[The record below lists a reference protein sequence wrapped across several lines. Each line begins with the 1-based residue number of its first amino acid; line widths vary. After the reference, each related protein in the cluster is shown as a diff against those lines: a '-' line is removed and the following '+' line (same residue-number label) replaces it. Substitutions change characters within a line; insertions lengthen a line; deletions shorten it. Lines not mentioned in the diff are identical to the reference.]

1 MSGMIKSVGSNWV
14 VILTTAAMNYI
25 LTPFY
30 INVFGSE
37 GYGIWMLIMSLT
49 GYLSLLILGVPMAS
63 VRYFAEYTA
72 EGDQQKMN
80 ETIGSCMG
88 LYTVMGA
95 VALLIGAGLFVFFS
109 RSYTLSPTWQI
120 DARLAFG
127 LVVLYVSIGFVGI
140 LPEGVMMAHH
150 DFVVR
155 NIVVLSVLLLRLGLS
170 LVLLTFFPSLVLL
183 ACIYLGCLILDFS
196 TSWIII
202 KRRYKGL
209 GMNLGKFS
217 WAVVRRIFSFSL
229 YVLLLSLGGRLSF
242 HTDAIVIGSFLGV
255 TYIPFYTVA
264 NYFLVYLI
272 EFFVAIAAVLM
283 PMTTKLKTEDRTSEL
298 KVIFLKWSKISFS
311 LTLLFGL
318 FLIVLGP
325 RFIAWWI
332 SPSFER
338 PAGVVLQI
346 LMFSALVFLPV
357 RGVAQPILM
366 GLGRVG
372 VPTIA
377 FLAAGVVNLLV
388 SVVLVKPFGL
398 AGVAIGTA
406 IPTVLASLVMLVFA
420 CRVLD
425 VPLLTYARY
434 VAGRASLGAI
444 PLLGLLLW
452 FRIGCDVR
460 SLMGL
465 VGSGF
470 VAVLVFAFIWVF
482 FVFQNDP
489 YVTLSGGVRRLWVW
503 RET

>member
-1 MSGMIKSVGSNWV
+1 
-14 VILTTAAMNYI
+14 
-25 LTPFY
+25 
-30 INVFGSE
+30 
-37 GYGIWMLIMSLT
+37 MLIMSLT

-88 LYTVMGA
+88 LYTFMGA
-95 VALLIGAGLFVFFS
+95 GALLIGAGLFVLFS

-120 DARLAFG
+120 DARMAFG
-127 LVVLYVSIGFVGI
+127 LVVLFVSIGFVGI
-140 LPEGVMMAHH
+140 LPEGIMMAHH

-155 NIVVLSVLLLRLGLS
+155 NIVVLSVLFLRLGLS
-170 LVLLTFFPSLVLL
+170 LVLLTFFPSLALL
-183 ACIYLGCLILDFS
+183 ACIQIGCLILDFS
-196 TSWIII
+196 TSWVLI

-209 GMNLGKFS
+209 GVSLGKFS

-229 YVLLLSLGGRLSF
+229 YVLMLNLGGRLSF
-242 HTDAIVIGSFLGV
+242 HTDSIVIGSFLDV
-255 TYIPFYTVA
+255 TYIPFYAVA
-264 NYFLVYLI
+264 NYFFVYLI
-272 EFFVAIAAVLM
+272 EFIVAVAAVLM
-283 PMTTKLKTEDRTSEL
+283 PMATKLKTEDRTSEL
-298 KVIFLKWSKISFS
+298 KEIFLKWSKISFS

-372 VPTIA
+372 VPTVV
-377 FLAAGVVNLLV
+377 FLAAGVVNLLL
-388 SVVLVKPFGL
+388 SVVLVRPFGL
-398 AGVAIGTA
+398 PGVAIGTA
-406 IPTVLASLVMLVFA
+406 IPTALMSFVMLVFA
-420 CRVLD
+420 CRVLG

-434 VAGRASLGAI
+434 VAVRASLGAI

-460 SLMGL
+460 SLTGL

-470 VAVLVFAFIWVF
+470 ATVLVFALIWVF

-489 YVTLSGGVRRLWVW
+489 YVKLSGRLRRLWVW